1 MTATATQR
9 KVLCVLHV
17 GVANRGEWPLR
28 LCNAAT
34 GFAPAALC
42 DVSVDALAKA
52 RETTGLSDS
61 ACFDDA
67 DRALA
72 KSDVDCA
79 IVCTPTVLHVRLAK
93 KCIDA
98 GVPVLV
104 EKGMAPNWNDACDL
118 VRVARLKNAIVAVE
132 QNYRYNA
139 MERTEIGRASC
150 RKECRTRRK
159 PYDE

>member
-1 MTATATQR
+1 MFLFSSRRRHT
-9 KVLCVLHV
+9 
-17 GVANRGEWPLR
+17 R
-28 LCNAAT
+28 LQ
-34 GFAPAALC
+34 G
-42 DVSVDALAKA
+42 DWS
-52 RETTGLSDS
+52 
-61 ACFDDA
+61 
-67 DRALA
+67 
-72 KSDVDCA
+72 SDVCSSD
-79 IVCTPTVLHVRLAK
+79 LAK

-118 VRVARLKNAIVAVE
+118 VRAARSKSAIVAVA